1 MKTFIDMDIRE
12 YWEVL
17 QKNARFFWTV
27 VFGLWLLSLVWLVT
41 QPVSYQGVLL
51 LNVGRTA
58 TEPVAEYSYDNFY
71 RLQADERFAD
81 TLVRWLANP
90 RIVSD
95 ILASAGSSAEMY
107 SEKALS
113 HQFQA
118 KRLSSQVV
126 EVRFTGKTREAVQR
140 YSEALITVT
149 QKYTESLNASQTNW
163 FRIVG
168 SEPVIR
174 DARISALPFLAIS
187 FCVAVFLSFWAVLFK
202 YYLAP
207 ETPKNK

>member
-1 MKTFIDMDIRE
+1 MDFRE
-12 YWEVL
+12 YWL
-17 QKNARFFWTV
+17 ILKTDHRFFFTILI
-27 VFGLWLLSLVWLVT
+27 GLWLLSFLWFLL
-41 QPVSYQGVLL
+41 QPPRYQGVLL

-58 TEPVAEYSYDNFY
+58 SEPSSEYSYDNFY

-81 TLVRWLANP
+81 TLVRWLANS

-95 ILASAGSSAEMY
+95 ILEEAGSTADFS

-126 EVRFTGKTREAVQR
+126 EVRYTAATRESVQR
-140 YSEALITVT
+140 YSEALVETT
-149 QKYTESLNASQTNW
+149 QKYTESLNASQANW
-163 FRIVG
+163 FRVVG

-174 DARISALPFLAIS
+174 DARIPAWPFLAVT
-187 FCVAVFLSFWAVLFK
+187 FLVALFISFWAVLGKHYFS
-202 YYLAP
+202 P
-207 ETPKNK
+207 SSVTSS